1 MLNLD
6 TEQPRV
12 FLCLSATDMRRS
24 FDRLSQMVSEHM
36 AKEVTAGGI
45 FVFFS
50 RCRSKA
56 KLLYWDNDGYALW
69 YKRLE
74 VGTFKVKLCADGQEE
89 ISAVDLKL
97 LLNGMDLSRI
107 KLRDKIHQNVS
118 QKVAA

>member
-6 TEQPRV
+6 ADHPRV

-24 FDRLSQMVSEHM
+24 FDRLSDMVSEHM
-36 AKEVTAGGI
+36 ARDVIAGGI

-74 VGTFKVKLCADGQEE
+74 AGTFKVKLCDNGQEE

-97 LLNGMDLSRI
+97 LLHGMDLSRI
-107 KLRDKIHQNVS
+107 KLRNKTEQNVS
-118 QKVAA
+118 QRVAA

>member
-6 TEQPRV
+6 TDQPRV
-12 FLCLSATDMRRS
+12 FLYLSPTDMRRS

-36 AKEVTAGGI
+36 AREVVSGGV

-56 KLLYWDNDGYALW
+56 KLFYWDHDGYALW

-74 VGTFKVKLCADGQEE
+74 AGTFKVKLCDNGNEE

-97 LLNGMDLSRI
+97 LLSGMELSRI
-107 KLRDKIHQNVS
+107 KLRKKTEQNVS
-118 QKVAA
+118 QKVAL